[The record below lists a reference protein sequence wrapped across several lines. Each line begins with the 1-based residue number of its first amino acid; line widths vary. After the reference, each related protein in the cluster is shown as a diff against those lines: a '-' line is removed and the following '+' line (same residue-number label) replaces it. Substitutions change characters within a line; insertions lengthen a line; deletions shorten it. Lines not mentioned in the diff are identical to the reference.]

1 MALKATQKMEDDQLD
16 EGEKYLARAI
26 DFITK
31 EQLSRN
37 PVTTPEVQVRG
48 PNIAAA
54 YNRLE

>member
-1 MALKATQKMEDDQLD
+1 MEDDQLD